1 VPFLSTRQYAIIPV
15 TILAIALTAC
25 GRPSATPLFNGQDL
39 AGWEHVGKGEFVIED
54 GALKTVGGM
63 GLLWHTLEKFGD
75 TTIRIVYR
83 GERSN
88 SNAGVF
94 IRIPEK
100 PKDPWFPVHFGYEV
114 QIQDE
119 SDKFHRTGSLYSL
132 STAETFPP
140 SPDGWNTMEIAL
152 AGQTTTVSVNGTQ
165 VNVFE
170 GSQSVPPRVKWFE
183 PRRGPRPDAGY
194 IGLQNHDKESTVWF
208 KEVSVLRQ
216 P

>member
-1 VPFLSTRQYAIIPV
+1 MHSIVWTTAFV
-15 TILAIALTAC
+15 VALTAC
-25 GRPSATPLFNGQDL
+25 GGPAATPLFNGRDL
-39 AGWEHVGKGEFVIED
+39 DGWEHVGKGEFIVED
-54 GALKTVGGM
+54 RALKTVGGM
-63 GLLWHTLEKFGD
+63 GLLWYTREKFGD
-75 TTIRIVYR
+75 ATLRIVYR

-94 IRIPEK
+94 IRIPET

-132 STAETFPP
+132 STAEIFPP
-140 SPDGWNTMEIAL
+140 SADGWNTMEISL
-152 AGQTTTVSVNGTQ
+152 AGQTTTVTVNGAE

-170 GSQSVPPRVKWFE
+170 GSQAVPPRVKWFE

-208 KEVSVLRQ
+208 KEVSVLHA

>member
-1 VPFLSTRQYAIIPV
+1 VPLLSTRHHAIIPA

-25 GRPSATPLFNGQDL
+25 GGPSATHLFDGQSL
-39 AGWEHVGKGEFVIED
+39 EGWEHVGKGGFTIED

-63 GLLWHTLEKFGD
+63 GLLWHTLEKLGD

-83 GERSN
+83 GERPN

-119 SDKFHRTGSLYSL
+119 SDKLHRTGSLYSL

-140 SPDGWNTMEIAL
+140 SPDGWNTMEITL
-152 AGQTTTVSVNGTQ
+152 AGQTTTVTVNGTQ

-208 KEVSVLRQ
+208 REVSVLR
-216 P
+216 